1 LADEILSDMPV
12 DLRVVNRDVEEVLVK
27 GEIRHLRRILT
38 KNMEMMAKIQVSNDV
53 EIVAFPRT
61 FAMYRDNLE
70 NKPSNITRQFICDY
84 YPDGKY
90 ILKEIQ
96 PIQAPFI
103 FEQAVEELFETFDE
117 EQFQEW
123 QNKLEPLDT
132 RCAMCEG

>member
-1 LADEILSDMPV
+1 
-12 DLRVVNRDVEEVLVK
+12 
-27 GEIRHLRRILT
+27 
-38 KNMEMMAKIQVSNDV
+38 V

-70 NKPSNITRQFICDY
+70 NEPSNITRQFICDY

-132 RCAMCEG
+132 RCAMCEGFGRLKNLHNAGSYVCPSCNGTGISQESNPNQESEA